1 MKVSTFELQLLNED
15 GSIKDIK
22 NYRSIREM
30 SKDINIPYHNLK
42 VIFDRGNKISEK
54 YKNTVVNNLSK
65 ILKINLITPTIEIQK
80 NI

>member
-1 MKVSTFELQLLNED
+1 MKISTFELQLLNED
-15 GSIKDIK
+15 GSIKSTK
-22 NYRSIREM
+22 NYKSIREI

-42 VIFDRGNKISEK
+42 VIFDRKNQISEK

-65 ILKINLITPTIEIQK
+65 ILRINLITPFIEIPK

>member
-65 ILKINLITPTIEIQK
+65 ILKINLGI
-80 NI
+80 